1 MSMSR
6 EKQPQVLVNSLWLFG
21 KYDEM
26 IKVSFQIWHMNEQ
39 EIVTVFR
46 VFFSEFKTTSYKDV
60 VTIY

>member
-21 KYDEM
+21 KYEEM

>member
-6 EKQPQVLVNSLWLFG
+6 EKQSQVLVNSLWLFE

-46 VFFSEFKTTSYKDV
+46 VFFPSLKLPVIKMS
-60 VTIY
+60 

>member
-6 EKQPQVLVNSLWLFG
+6 EKQSQVLVNSLWLFG
-21 KYDEM
+21 KYEEM

>member
-6 EKQPQVLVNSLWLFG
+6 EKQSQVLVNNLWLFG
-21 KYDEM
+21 KYEEM